1 MRFGRKVL
9 PCIAVEWRN
18 AAAGIIWDVLF
29 PGWRQSGWSRIRS
42 VMRGK
47 GVSSGAEAVGS
58 PNDTRSGNRDTP
70 RPLPLATAFI
80 CSRSYTEREALWKTA
95 RVRDALPSSVDMFLL
110 ASLFIIPTCI
120 LSCLLL
126 LLASKRRPWLPRT
139 NPDWAWGFPV
149 VLYVKLFGM
158 WLT

>member
-1 MRFGRKVL
+1 MTKR
-9 PCIAVEWRN
+9 

-47 GVSSGAEAVGS
+47 GVSSRAEAVGS

-80 CSRSYTEREALWKTA
+80 CSRYAALCQWWSYTEREALWKTA
-95 RVRDALPSSVDMFLL
+95 RVRDALPSSVDMFFL
-110 ASLFIIPTCI
+110 ASLFIIPTCS

-126 LLASKRRPWLPRT
+126 LLASKRRPWLQRA
-139 NPDWAWGFPV
+139 NPDWAWGFLV
-149 VLYVKLFGM
+149 VLYYNYVKLLGM